1 MGCDMRRRSIAL
13 MSQTAMLLASGKKG
27 GNAEATPSKKKKK
40 KKKKNKG
47 EQPQWFGVAKGL
59 KTGAWYD
66 TYSAIKPLV
75 HGVKPALYEGFP
87 TEAEAWDFVENHRD
101 HHEGAKQKSVWKTHN
116 AEWEGG
122 RTPVPTL
129 RKTMFFSLCPESR
142 ATLSERK

>member
-1 MGCDMRRRSIAL
+1 